1 VPRRILGDLAK
12 PQAPLRAVAGGGPVK
27 TVDAINNASRFAILY
42 LKPAYAVP
50 NILGNEAVNILQQ
63 GFAAPVNLARAARA
77 NHVLGEELTAH
88 IDTAMGEGVARAV
101 SAHGQGKLSGV
112 VDKAAAGWSKVVDTP
127 FRRASFF
134 YEARQAGFKTTAQ
147 LRALLTDDA
156 HHEDLVRVSQKANR
170 EAIDYENLTPVE
182 KEIVRR
188 VVFFYPW
195 VKGSTVYAGRL
206 VREHPVKAAVVGE
219 LGKQGREETQKEIGN
234 VPSYLEGV
242 FKAGGGLVN
251 PNSAAILQT
260 PAQVAQAIGGL
271 ASGNISDAAQASGFG
286 TPAISLLT
294 ALASRKNSL
303 GIPYKPGT
311 NAAKVA
317 EDVLVGNLPQVA
329 LGRNIKAAL
338 KHKGGSKL
346 YPPSVLSALL
356 KFGVGGIAPQKDR
369 PAAADQPSWPV
380 GDEAA

>member
-1 VPRRILGDLAK
+1 
-12 PQAPLRAVAGGGPVK
+12 
-27 TVDAINNASRFAILY
+27 
-42 LKPAYAVP
+42 
-50 NILGNEAVNILQQ
+50 
-63 GFAAPVNLARAARA
+63 
-77 NHVLGEELTAH
+77 
-88 IDTAMGEGVARAV
+88 MGEGVARAV

-112 VDKAAAGWSKVVDTP
+112 VDKAAGGWSKVVDTP

-134 YEARQAGFKTTAQ
+134 YEARQAGFKTDAQ

-170 EAIDYENLTPVE
+170 EAIDYENLTPAE

-271 ASGNISDAAQASGFG
+271 A
-286 TPAISLLT
+286 PR
-294 ALASRKNSL
+294 ASRSLSPRRECMPPVNSRAS
-303 GIPYKPGT
+303 I
-311 NAAKVA
+311 
-317 EDVLVGNLPQVA
+317 VLQAVRRWNLSHGPA
-329 LGRNIKAAL
+329 RA
-338 KHKGGSKL
+338 
-346 YPPSVLSALL
+346 
-356 KFGVGGIAPQKDR
+356 DR
-369 PAAADQPSWPV
+369 PASRVTRRARRRPLRRHR
-380 GDEAA
+380 